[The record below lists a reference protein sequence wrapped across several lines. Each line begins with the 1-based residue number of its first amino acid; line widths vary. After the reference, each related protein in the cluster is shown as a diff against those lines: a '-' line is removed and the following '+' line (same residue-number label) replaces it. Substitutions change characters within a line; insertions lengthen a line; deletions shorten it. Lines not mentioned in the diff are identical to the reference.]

1 MSHRSAAAWLDA
13 AALRGNL
20 ARARRAAPERA
31 VFAAIK
37 AEGYGHGL
45 LWCAGVLG
53 GECEG
58 FAVATTA
65 EGVALRDAGFHGHR
79 ICILN
84 GFNDRDE
91 LSACAGHRLEP
102 LIHQAWHAEALES
115 ARLERPL
122 TVWLKI
128 DSGMGRIGVPASS
141 ARAFH
146 ARLERCAR
154 VAPPVGKMTHLAT
167 ADDCADGFTRTQVET
182 FAAATSGLSGPRSI
196 ANSAGLLRWPET
208 HAEWNRPGIMLY
220 GCSPF
225 TEGTGPELDL
235 TPVMTLHTRLI
246 AINELEA
253 GATIGYGR
261 SYRCPERM
269 PVGVAAIG
277 YGDGYPRHAP
287 NGTPVLVG
295 GQRAPLAGRVSM
307 DKITIDLRDLPDAR
321 VGDEVVLWGRGL
333 PVEEV
338 ARAADTIG
346 YELLCGVHGRVP
358 LRTG

>member
-1 MSHRSAAAWLDA
+1 MSHRSAAAWVDA
-13 AALRGNL
+13 DALRGNL
-20 ARARRAAPERA
+20 ERARRAAPDSA

-45 LWCAGVLG
+45 LWCAETLAG
-53 GECEG
+53 GCEG
-58 FAVATTA
+58 LAVATTA

-79 ICILN
+79 ICVLN
-84 GFNDRDE
+84 GFNDHDE
-91 LSACAGHRLEP
+91 LRACAAHGLEP

-115 ARLERPL
+115 GRVERPL

-128 DSGMGRIGVPASS
+128 DSGMGRIGVPPAS

-146 ARLERCAR
+146 ARLERCAT
-154 VAPPVGKMTHLAT
+154 VAAPVGMMTHLAM
-167 ADDCADGFTRTQVET
+167 ADARDDGYTRTQVET
-182 FAAATSGLSGPRSI
+182 FGEATVGLSGPRSI
-196 ANSAGLLRWPET
+196 ANSAGLLGWPET

-225 TEGTGPELDL
+225 TEGTGPELGL
-235 TPVMTLHTRLI
+235 APVMTLHSRLI

-261 SYRCPERM
+261 TYRCPERM
-269 PVGVAAIG
+269 RVGVAAIG
-277 YGDGYPRHAP
+277 YGDGYPRHAA

-295 GQRAPLAGRVSM
+295 GRRAPLAGRVSM
-307 DKITIDLRDLPDAR
+307 DKITIDLRGLPNAR

-338 ARAADTIG
+338 ARAAGTIG
-346 YELLCGVHGRVP
+346 YELLCGVQGRVP
-358 LRTG
+358 LRAG